1 MPKLTDVD
9 CRNASCP
16 PEKKHRR
23 LNDGGGLYL
32 EVSPKGSKRWFWK
45 YTLAGVEKRLALG
58 SYSDVS
64 LSAARRER
72 NSAKEGKSLGTDP
85 VQAKKVAKLKALIPA
100 DETFKAVALEWH
112 ALKKESWGQAHTVR
126 EERNLIKDL
135 IPYLGQRRIGDIEPV
150 ELLTVIRKVEER
162 GSISVAHRV
171 LSTAGALW
179 DHAVST
185 GRASRDISSSLRGA
199 LKTHHP
205 QHFAA
210 IIEPIKFGELL
221 RAIEGYQGSAVVRA
235 ALKLSPILFQRP
247 GELRCATWSEFDLD
261 NSTWTIPAKRM
272 KRDKKGKLIGH
283 AHMVPLPTQ
292 AVEILRDL
300 QILTGHGRLLF
311 PGERSHDRPISDN
324 TLNAALRTLGYGRD
338 VQVVHGF
345 RASARTMLEE
355 ILDIKE
361 KLIEAQLAHAVKDAN
376 GTAYNRTKF
385 FKQRAEMIQ
394 TWADFLDKLRRGGDV
409 IALPV
414 KAAAN

>member
-9 CRNASCP
+9 CRNATCP
-16 PEKKHRR
+16 PEKKFQRF
-23 LNDGGGLYL
+23 NDGGCLYL

-45 YTLAGVEKRLALG
+45 YTLAGAEKRLAIG
-58 SYSDVS
+58 SYPTVT

-72 NSAKEGKSLGTDP
+72 DLAKGNKSLGTDP

-112 ALKKESWGQAHTVR
+112 ALKKDSWGQAHTVR
-126 EERNLIKDL
+126 EERNLLKDL

-171 LSTAGALW
+171 LTTAGAVW

-185 GRASRDISSSLRGA
+185 GRASRDISASLRSA

-210 IIEPIKFGELL
+210 IIEPVKFGELL
-221 RAIEGYQGSAVVRA
+221 RAIEGCQGSTVVRT

-272 KRDKKGKLIGH
+272 KRDKNGKQIGN

-300 QILTGHGRLLF
+300 QILTGHGRLLTRGPPLLCPRRLPDPCW
-311 PGERSHDRPISDN
+311 PGHRAPRAAACTTPAKRPS
-324 TLNAALRTLGYGRD
+324 ARPHASCSP
-338 VQVVHGF
+338 
-345 RASARTMLEE
+345 RASGAR
-355 ILDIKE
+355 
-361 KLIEAQLAHAVKDAN
+361 AP
-376 GTAYNRTKF
+376 R
-385 FKQRAEMIQ
+385 RIQ
-394 TWADFLDKLRRGGDV
+394 TATCRSGAPHPTAWSTRVNSTTTAR
-409 IALPV
+409 
-414 KAAAN
+414 